1 MGWRRIWKAIFASG
15 GDAGCGV
22 GGLSEQSLYDKSK
35 EATGEAVHAYG
46 WGRKEDD
53 EWGSEGWWYLCSVEV
68 DANEWLK
75 AYGGGLCNPEL
86 GNLFLSSILQP
97 RNH

>member
-1 MGWRRIWKAIFASG
+1 MKSQRRKEESTSGKEWDDVASEKRSLLLKQAG

-53 EWGSEGWWYLCSVEV
+53 E
-68 DANEWLK
+68 
-75 AYGGGLCNPEL
+75 
-86 GNLFLSSILQP
+86 
-97 RNH
+97 